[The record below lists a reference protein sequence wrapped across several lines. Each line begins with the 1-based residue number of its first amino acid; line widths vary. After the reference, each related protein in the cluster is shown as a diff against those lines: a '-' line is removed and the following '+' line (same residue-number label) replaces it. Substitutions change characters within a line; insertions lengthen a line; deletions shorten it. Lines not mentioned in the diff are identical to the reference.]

1 MWDKRELWGP
11 GWPGVGVGKYAL
23 FQRAGPVLVQPI
35 CCPAGIL
42 FLTSF
47 GKSGNLFTLDRKSVV

>member
-42 FLTSF
+42 VQ
-47 GKSGNLFTLDRKSVV
+47 RK